1 MIPALVIVAGALGAV
16 ARYIVDEASK
26 RRWPGAFPGPVF
38 TINVTGSLLIGVI
51 AGIVMYHAASADW
64 EAVIGTG
71 FCGGYTTF
79 STSVLD
85 TVRTGGR
92 RGVAYAALTLVGSVA
107 ACAVGIAAAW
117 AV

>member
-1 MIPALVIVAGALGAV
+1 MIPALVVLAGALGAV
-16 ARYIVDEASK
+16 ARFVVDDVSR
-26 RRWPGAFPGPVF
+26 RRWPGTFPGPVF
-38 TINVTGSLLIGVI
+38 AINVTGSLLIGVT
-51 AGIVMYHAASADW
+51 AGIVMFHGASSDW

-92 RGVAYAALTLVGSVA
+92 RGLMYAMLTLVGSVG
-107 ACAVGIAAAW
+107 ACVVGLALASAG
-117 AV
+117 